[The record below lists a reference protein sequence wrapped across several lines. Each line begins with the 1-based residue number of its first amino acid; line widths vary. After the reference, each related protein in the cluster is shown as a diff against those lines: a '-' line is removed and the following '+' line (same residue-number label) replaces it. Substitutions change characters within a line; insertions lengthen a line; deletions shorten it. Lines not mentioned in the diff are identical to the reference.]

1 MKKQNFKFY
10 CMMAGIFF
18 TAWGCNRPNSKLDYP
33 QARQDAVVDDYY
45 GTMVPDPYRWMEND
59 TTAEVAAW
67 VEAENAVTQ
76 KHLAQIPFRNTL
88 KKRFAELMTYERES
102 APGKKHGKY
111 YYSHHDGVQN
121 QSVLYVKDSLTALG
135 EVLLDPNT
143 LSEDGTVALA
153 STAISKDGKYMAY
166 SISRSGSDWQEIYVM
181 DLNTR
186 QLTQDHIMWCKF
198 SAAQW
203 SGNGFYYSAYDAPE
217 EGKEFSN
224 INEFHKIYY
233 HTLGTPQ
240 SEDVLVYENR
250 NFPKRFYS
258 CSVSEDDRCLFVYES
273 GANRGNRLFF
283 KDLTNPDDDFR
294 LIADNDAF
302 SYSFFEAV
310 GDTLYFITNEDAPM
324 YKIVS
329 TTIQQ
334 PEKIYWKDLINENKF
349 VMNDCEMINGHIF
362 VTYLQD
368 ASDHAYVYDLDG
380 NRLHEVTLPTLGSVS
395 FSGSMNDEE
404 IFYTFSSYTYPA
416 TVYAYDLASNTSTLY
431 SAPKV
436 AFTPDDFEVKQVF
449 FPSKDNT
456 MIPMFLIH
464 KKGLVLNGANPV
476 MLYGYGGFN
485 ISMTPS
491 FATTRLP
498 FVEQGGVFAIVNLR
512 GGGEYGDEWH
522 VAGTKMQK
530 QNVFDD
536 FIAAAE
542 FLIQEQYTSVG
553 HIGIMGGSNGGLLVG
568 AVVNQRPELYTVALP
583 AVGVMD
589 MLRYHKFTIG
599 WNWASDYGTSE
610 DNEEMFRYLL
620 AYSPIHT
627 VRNDGTKYPAIMVTT
642 ADHDDR
648 VVPAHSFKYAATLQ
662 AANTGNAPKLI
673 RIETKAGHGAG
684 KPLSK
689 QIEEWAD
696 MYAFAMYHLGMQWK

>member
-1 MKKQNFKFY
+1 MKNVKFY
-10 CMMAGIFF
+10 CVMAGTLFSAF
-18 TAWGCNRPNSKLDYP
+18 ACNRQSTAITYPETHQDTVTDTYFGTKVPN
-33 QARQDAVVDDYY
+33 
-45 GTMVPDPYRWMEND
+45 PYRWMEND
-59 TTAEVAAW
+59 TTPEVEAW
-67 VEAENAVTQ
+67 VKAENEITQ
-76 KHLAQIPFRNTL
+76 QYLAKIPFRESL
-88 KKRFAELMTYERES
+88 KQRFTELMTYERFS
-102 APGKKHGKY
+102 APSKKHGKY
-111 YYSHHDGVQN
+111 YYSHHDGKQN
-121 QSVLYVKDSLTALG
+121 QSVMYVKDSLNAEG
-135 EVLLDPNT
+135 ELLLDPNT
-143 LSEDGTVALA
+143 LSEDGTVALN
-153 STAISKDGKYMAY
+153 STAISKDGRYMAY
-166 SISRSGSDWQEIYVM
+166 AISRSGSDWQEIFVM
-181 DLNTR
+181 DLQTR
-186 QLTQDHIMWCKF
+186 TLTPDHIMWCKF

-203 SGNGFYYSAYDAPE
+203 CGNGFYYSAYDAPE
-217 EGKEFSN
+217 EGKEYSN
-224 INEFHKIYY
+224 INEYHKIFY

-250 NFPKRFYS
+250 NYPKRFYS
-258 CSVSEDDRCLFVYES
+258 CRVSEDDRCLFVYES

-283 KDLTNPDDDFR
+283 KDLTKPASDFR
-294 LIADNDAF
+294 LIADNDDY

-310 GDTLYFITNEDAPM
+310 GDTLYFITNENAPM
-324 YKIVS
+324 YKVVC
-329 TTIQQ
+329 TTINQ
-334 PEKIYWKDLINENKF
+334 PEKSNWKDLIHENEH
-349 VMNDCEMINGHIF
+349 VMNACKMMNGHIF

-368 ASDHAYVYDLDG
+368 ASDHAYVYDLRG
-380 NRLHEVTLPTLGSVS
+380 KRLHEVKLPTLGSVS
-395 FSGSMNDEE
+395 FTGSKDEKE

-416 TVYAYDLASNTSTLY
+416 TIYKYDLCTNTSTLY
-431 SAPKV
+431 NAPKV
-436 AFTPDDFEVKQVF
+436 AFTPEDFEVKQVF
-449 FPSKDNT
+449 FSSKDST

-464 KKGLVLNGANPV
+464 KKGLVLNGNNPV

-485 ISMTPS
+485 ISLTPS

-498 FVEQGGVFAIVNLR
+498 FIEQGGVFAIVNLR
-512 GGGEYGDEWH
+512 GGGEYGEKWH

-542 FLIQEQYTSVG
+542 YLIQEQYTSIG

-610 DNEEMFRYLL
+610 DSEEMFRYLF
-620 AYSPIHT
+620 AYSPIHNIQNT
-627 VRNDGTKYPAIMVTT
+627 GTPYPAIMVTT

-689 QIEEWAD
+689 QIEEWTD
-696 MYAFAMYHLGMQWK
+696 MYAFAMYHLGMTWK

>member
-1 MKKQNFKFY
+1 MKNVKFY
-10 CMMAGIFF
+10 CMMAGTLFSAF
-18 TAWGCNRPNSKLDYP
+18 ACNRQSTAITYP
-33 QARQDAVVDDYY
+33 ETHQDTVTDTYF
-45 GTMVPDPYRWMEND
+45 GTKVPDPYRWMEND
-59 TTAEVAAW
+59 TTPEVEAW
-67 VEAENAVTQ
+67 VKAENEITQ
-76 KHLAQIPFRNTL
+76 QYLAKIPFRESL
-88 KKRFAELMTYERES
+88 KQRFTELMTYERFS
-102 APGKKHGKY
+102 APSKKYGKY
-111 YYSHHDGVQN
+111 YYSHHDGKQN
-121 QSVLYVKDSLTALG
+121 QSVMYVKDSLNAEG
-135 EVLLDPNT
+135 ELLLDPNT
-143 LSEDGTVALA
+143 LSEDGTVALN
-153 STAISKDGKYMAY
+153 STAISKDGRYMAY
-166 SISRSGSDWQEIYVM
+166 AISRSGSDWQEIFVM
-181 DLNTR
+181 DLQTR
-186 QLTQDHIMWCKF
+186 TLTPDHIMWCKF

-203 SGNGFYYSAYDAPE
+203 CGNGFYYSAYDAPE

-224 INEFHKIYY
+224 INEYHKIFY

-250 NFPKRFYS
+250 NYPKRFYS
-258 CSVSEDDRCLFVYES
+258 CRVSEDDRCLFVYES

-283 KDLTNPDDDFR
+283 KDLTKPTSDFR
-294 LIADNDAF
+294 LIADNDDY

-310 GDTLYFITNEDAPM
+310 GDTLYFITNENAPM
-324 YKIVS
+324 YKVVC
-329 TTIQQ
+329 TTIDQ
-334 PEKIYWKDLINENKF
+334 PEKSNWKDLIHENEH
-349 VMNDCEMINGHIF
+349 VMNACKMMNGHIF

-368 ASDHAYVYDLDG
+368 ASDHAYVYDLRG
-380 NRLHEVTLPTLGSVS
+380 KRLHEVNLPTLGSVS
-395 FSGSMNDEE
+395 FTGSKDEKE

-416 TVYAYDLASNTSTLY
+416 TIYKYDLCTNTSTLY
-431 SAPKV
+431 NAPKV
-436 AFTPDDFEVKQVF
+436 AFTPEDFEVKQVF
-449 FPSKDNT
+449 FSSKDST

-464 KKGLVLNGANPV
+464 KKGLVLNGNNPV

-485 ISMTPS
+485 ISLTPS

-498 FVEQGGVFAIVNLR
+498 FIEQGGVFAIVNLR
-512 GGGEYGDEWH
+512 GGGEYGEKWH

-542 FLIQEQYTSVG
+542 YLIQEQYTSIG

-610 DNEEMFRYLL
+610 DSEEMFRYLL
-620 AYSPIHT
+620 AYSPIHNIQNT
-627 VRNDGTKYPAIMVTT
+627 GTPYPAIMVTT

-662 AANTGNAPKLI
+662 VANTGNAPKLI

-684 KPLSK
+684 NPLSK
-689 QIEEWAD
+689 QIEEWTD
-696 MYAFAMYHLGMQWK
+696 MYAFAMYHLGMTWK